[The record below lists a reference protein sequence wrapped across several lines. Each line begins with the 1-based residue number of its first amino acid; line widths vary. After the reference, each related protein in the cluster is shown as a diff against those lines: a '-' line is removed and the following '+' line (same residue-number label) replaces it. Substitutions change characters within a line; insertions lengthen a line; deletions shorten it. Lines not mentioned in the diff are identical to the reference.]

1 MSVVAIYE
9 PMDEVEARAI
19 LAYLKGEGI
28 RAELR
33 VFGNPWHI
41 SWLEGRAWGQILVLE
56 EDAKRA
62 IEVVKDFLSTV
73 PPDENEDESGD
84 SDEDDDEEE

>member
-1 MSVVAIYE
+1 MSVVAVYR

-33 VFGNPWHI
+33 VFHNPWEI
-41 SWLEGRAWGQILVLE
+41 SWLEGRSWGEILVLE
-56 EDAKRA
+56 EDSERA
-62 IEVVKDFLSTV
+62 RTVIVDFLSLTSQDEESQKE
-73 PPDENEDESGD
+73 PPDVS
-84 SDEDDDEEE
+84 